1 MNKVAKLTWLAAGV
15 LIALV
20 VIFSLWISRA
30 Q

>member
-1 MNKVAKLTWLAAGV
+1 MNKVAKLTWLAAGA